1 MGEGSSLRLT
11 ANPRAF
17 QWRKGKK
24 NIAVRERELLGK
36 HSMKEHK
43 QDHRT
48 IQQVEG
54 RKGGRHA
61 QLSIDYLNPLIIR
74 PLYYEAEGDF
84 P

>member
-1 MGEGSSLRLT
+1 MVGEGSSLRLT

-24 NIAVRERELLGK
+24 NITVREGELLGK

-48 IQQVEG
+48 VQQVVG
-54 RKGGRHA
+54 LKRGTDKPNY
-61 QLSIDYLNPLIIR
+61 QLITLTL
-74 PLYYEAEGDF
+74 
-84 P
+84 